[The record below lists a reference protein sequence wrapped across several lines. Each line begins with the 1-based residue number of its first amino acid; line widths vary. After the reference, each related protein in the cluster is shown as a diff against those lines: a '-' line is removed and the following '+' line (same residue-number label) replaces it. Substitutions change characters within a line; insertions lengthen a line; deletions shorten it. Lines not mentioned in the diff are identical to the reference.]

1 MKLPLGST
9 GVGGALSTTH
19 LAGRGKGRRKQGRE
33 VLSAARNHG
42 EARPVEAGRL
52 VAASALVSGQGPQ
65 PRWSAAREKVGVQQ
79 PKFGGDALPLLRLLP
94 RAIEKTSRI
103 LSSRR
108 YDGQGSTC

>member
-9 GVGGALSTTH
+9 GAGGALSTTH

-33 VLSAARNHG
+33 VLSAARNRR
-42 EARPVEAGRL
+42 EARPV